1 MKLPYPIQVVG
12 WLGLVGLVIATR
24 AHAQVE
30 PVVVVSPAGPVR
42 SVAEAL
48 QRVAPHGRVV
58 VRGGTYREG
67 TVVLDRPVELI
78 GEAAPVLDGAGEHE
92 VLRITANDVTVR
104 GFVIRDV
111 GVSYVEDK
119 AGIRVE
125 QASGCRIE
133 DNILQNTF
141 FGIYLS
147 RVSGCRVAGNR
158 IEGQAQREAASGNGI
173 HLWYSR
179 NIEIADNRVAGH
191 RDGIYFE
198 WVQSSRIAGNIST
211 GNLRYGLHFMFSDS
225 CVYWRNTFERN
236 SAGVAVM
243 YSKNVAMLHNRIADN
258 WGGAAY
264 GLLLKDIRHSQVS
277 GNAFVRNTVAV
288 HMDGSS
294 HVEFRRNRFE
304 RNGWAARVLAN
315 STDNHFE
322 GNIFVGN
329 LFDVTSNSRS
339 SFGNVFARNF
349 WDAYEGYD
357 LDRDGLGDVA
367 FRPVRFFSVLIEQH
381 RPATILVRSLLGD
394 LLDAAE
400 RVFPALTPET
410 LQDVQP
416 LMREPRVRP

>member
-1 MKLPYPIQVVG
+1 MKQALRLALAACLCTVVPAG
-12 WLGLVGLVIATR
+12 
-24 AHAQVE
+24 AQTT
-30 PVVVVSPAGPVR
+30 VVVTPGGAVR
-42 SVAEAL
+42 QIHEAL
-48 QRVAPHGRVV
+48 QRVPAHGRVI
-58 VRGGTYREG
+58 VRGGVYREG
-67 TVVLDRPVELI
+67 TLLIDKPIELI
-78 GEAAPVLDGAGEHE
+78 GEGDPVLDGGNQFE
-92 VLRITANDVTVR
+92 VLRISADDVTVR
-104 GFVIRDV
+104 GFTIRNV
-111 GVSYVEDK
+111 GVSYVEDRAAIK
-119 AGIRVE
+119 IEEAR
-125 QASGCRIE
+125 GCRIE
-133 DNILQNTF
+133 GNRLERTF

-147 RVSGCRVAGNR
+147 RVSDCRIIGNLIR
-158 IEGQAQREAASGNGI
+158 GQATREAASGNGI

-179 NIEIADNRVAGH
+179 NIDITGNQVSGH

-198 WVQSSRIAGNIST
+198 WVQSSRIADNRST
-211 GNLRYGLHFMFSDS
+211 NNLRYGLHFMFSDS
-225 CVYWRNTFERN
+225 CHYTRNTFADN

-243 YSKNVAMLHNRIADN
+243 YTKNVVMTANRIADN

-264 GLLLKDIRHSQVS
+264 GLLLKDIRHSRVV
-277 GNAFVRNTVAV
+277 GNEFVRNTVAV

-294 HVEFRRNRFE
+294 HVAFLDNRFE

-322 GNIFVGN
+322 GNVFVGN

-357 LDRDGLGDVA
+357 LDRDGIGDVA

-394 LLDAAE
+394 VLDAAE

-410 LQDVQP
+410 LQDTQP
-416 LMREPRVRP
+416 LMREPKRP

>member
-1 MKLPYPIQVVG
+1 MKQALRLALAACLCTVG
-12 WLGLVGLVIATR
+12 
-24 AHAQVE
+24 
-30 PVVVVSPAGPVR
+30 PAGAQTTVIVTPGGAVR
-42 SVAEAL
+42 QIREAL
-48 QRVAPHGRVV
+48 QRVTAHGRVI
-58 VRGGTYREG
+58 VRGGVYREG
-67 TVVLDRPVELI
+67 TLRIDKPIELI
-78 GEAAPVLDGAGEHE
+78 GVGNPVLDGGNQFE
-92 VLRITANDVTVR
+92 VLRISADDVTVR
-104 GFVIRDV
+104 GFTIRNV
-111 GVSYVEDK
+111 GVSYVEDRAAIK
-119 AGIRVE
+119 VE
-125 QASGCRIE
+125 EARGCRIE
-133 DNILQNTF
+133 GNRLERTF

-147 RVSGCRVAGNR
+147 RVSDCRISGNVIR
-158 IEGQAQREAASGNGI
+158 GQATREAASGNGI

-179 NIEIADNRVAGH
+179 NIDITGNQVSGH

-198 WVQSSRIAGNIST
+198 WVQSSRIADNRST
-211 GNLRYGLHFMFSDS
+211 NNLRYGLHFMFSDS
-225 CVYWRNTFERN
+225 CTYTRNTFADN

-243 YSKNVAMLHNRIADN
+243 YTKNVVMTGNRIADN

-264 GLLLKDIRHSQVS
+264 GLLLKDIRHSRVV
-277 GNAFVRNTVAV
+277 GNEFVRNTVAV

-294 HVEFRRNRFE
+294 HVAFLDNRFE

-322 GNIFVGN
+322 GNVFVGN

-357 LDRDGLGDVA
+357 LDRDGIGDVA

-394 LLDAAE
+394 VLDAAE

-410 LQDVQP
+410 LQDTQP
-416 LMREPRVRP
+416 LMREPKRP